1 MGKNTIISV
10 NKANS
15 LFWLGRY
22 EERVYITLHLL
33 RKCYDM
39 MIDGELEDYWPIW
52 QKLDIM
58 GVYHTNEDFTLGMM
72 YDETNPSSVMS
83 AQTRAMD
90 NAILLREEIMSETLS
105 YLEMSVALMKRCRD
119 KQETNVMLLQPV
131 IDWSLAFWGAAEQ
144 RLLNHKALYIM
155 MTGRNVENLDMLL
168 RFEYSYERVAQ
179 AYDSVKHYSGLLPG
193 LPDEHIQE
201 QLDTLVTREQ
211 FNLGNVEYKNKLL
224 AFVNRYL
231 YNYQTIVTFSEPVSA
246 HSVMLRCQP
255 AANAFQTIEQEHV
268 VASPD
273 YWLTAGTDAFGNR
286 ILFGGSSE
294 PHTVFAYVSTGI
306 VAASTYFQKQQGE
319 NMFLYRQPSRM
330 TQLDDAMREA
340 AATETGA
347 TTEEKTRLLCHR
359 VYEMM
364 RYMPETTTVET
375 PASEV
380 FKRLCGVCQDYAHLM
395 IAFCRVNGL
404 PARYVNGFLEGTG
417 QTHAWVEVFDGYC
430 WQGYDPTHDRTLLH
444 QGYIKIA
451 HGRDS
456 ADCPVCRGMFHGHA
470 VQQTLTSVTLQEL

>member
-1 MGKNTIISV
+1 MVKNTIISA

-22 EERVYITLHLL
+22 EERVYITHHLL

-52 QKLDIM
+52 QKLDMM

-224 AFVNRYL
+224 AFVN
-231 YNYQTIVTFSEPVSA
+231 QMI
-246 HSVMLRCQP
+246 
-255 AANAFQTIEQEHV
+255 
-268 VASPD
+268 
-273 YWLTAGTDAFGNR
+273 
-286 ILFGGSSE
+286 
-294 PHTVFAYVSTGI
+294 
-306 VAASTYFQKQQGE
+306 
-319 NMFLYRQPSRM
+319 
-330 TQLDDAMREA
+330 
-340 AATETGA
+340 
-347 TTEEKTRLLCHR
+347 R
-359 VYEMM
+359 V
-364 RYMPETTTVET
+364 
-375 PASEV
+375 
-380 FKRLCGVCQDYAHLM
+380 
-395 IAFCRVNGL
+395 
-404 PARYVNGFLEGTG
+404 
-417 QTHAWVEVFDGYC
+417 
-430 WQGYDPTHDRTLLH
+430 
-444 QGYIKIA
+444 
-451 HGRDS
+451 
-456 ADCPVCRGMFHGHA
+456 
-470 VQQTLTSVTLQEL
+470 